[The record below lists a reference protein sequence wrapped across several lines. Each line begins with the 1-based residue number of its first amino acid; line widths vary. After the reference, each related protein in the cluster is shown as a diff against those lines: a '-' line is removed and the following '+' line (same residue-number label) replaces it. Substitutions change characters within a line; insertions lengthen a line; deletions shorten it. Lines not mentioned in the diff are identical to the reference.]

1 MNPEKCHLIALDL
14 DGTLEDSRQD
24 MVASVHRVRQALDL
38 AAKADTDFWPHVNRG
53 MEHLYR
59 TCFAERFS
67 GHETKDQEQLQMLA
81 DTYETDYGAHI
92 VDHTRLYDGM
102 THALQELYLVG
113 HLAVVTNKPEQLSAK
128 LLEQLGIRHLFS
140 AIIGGDTCH
149 EAKPSA
155 VPYAEAARRC
165 GFHPSKGKAFMIGDT
180 AGDVKCGRAFGA
192 VTIWCAWGYAATP
205 GDQEPHLRAGH
216 PSELPGLIQNQL
228 NASR

>member
-1 MNPEKCHLIALDL
+1 MSQTKDDLIALDL

-24 MVASVHRVRQALDL
+24 MVASVHRVRQTLDL
-38 AAKADTDFWPHVNRG
+38 AAMTDADVWPHVNRG

-59 TCFAERFS
+59 TCFRERFS
-67 GHETKDQEQLQMLA
+67 GDATTDQEQLQMLA

-102 THALQELYLVG
+102 KHALQELYPMG
-113 HLAVVTNKPEQLSAK
+113 HLAVVTNKPEQLSIK
-128 LLEQLGIRHLFS
+128 LLEHLGVRHLFS

-155 VPYAEAARRC
+155 IPYAEAASRC
-165 GFHPSKGKAFMIGDT
+165 NFRSPRGQAFMIGDT

-192 VTIWCAWGYAATP
+192 VTIWCAWGYAEGP

-228 NASR
+228 NTSR